1 MTKANMAPCTLFFQD
16 VALLKIVHWKPI
28 EGMMIFRNMKNEVFY
43 GSLLCCWSCDTG
55 TKVPK
60 IVVKCL

>member
-1 MTKANMAPCTLFFQD
+1 MAPCTLFFQD
-16 VALLKIVHWKPI
+16 VALLEIVHWKPI

-43 GSLLCCWSCDTG
+43 GSLLCCWSYDTG
-55 TKVPK
+55 TKVAK